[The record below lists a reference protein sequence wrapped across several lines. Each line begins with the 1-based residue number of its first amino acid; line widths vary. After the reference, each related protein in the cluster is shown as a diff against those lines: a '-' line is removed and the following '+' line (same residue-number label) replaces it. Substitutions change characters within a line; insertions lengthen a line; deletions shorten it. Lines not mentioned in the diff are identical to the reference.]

1 MMSKFWLY
9 LGIILACS
17 GIGTVVGIVL
27 IVLYIWGDIRESID
41 NTNVTDNTAEEER
54 YNANDYSNNHQ
65 NLNYSK
71 ETAEEMR

>member
-27 IVLYIWGDIRESID
+27 IILYVWGDIRESID
-41 NTNVTDNTAEEER
+41 STGAADNTVEEDN
-54 YNANDYSNNHQ
+54 YNANE
-65 NLNYSK
+65 YSK
-71 ETAEEMR
+71 ETAEEMK

>member
-27 IVLYIWGDIRESID
+27 ILLYIWGDIRESID
-41 NTNVTDNTAEEER
+41 NTNVIDNTAEEEQ
-54 YNANDYSNNHQ
+54 YNAKD
-65 NLNYSK
+65 YSK

>member
-1 MMSKFWLY
+1 MSKFWLY

-27 IVLYIWGDIRESID
+27 IILYVWGDIRESID
-41 NTNVTDNTAEEER
+41 NTRITDNTVEEEN
-54 YNANDYSNNHQ
+54 YNAND
-65 NLNYSK
+65 YSK

>member
-27 IVLYIWGDIRESID
+27 ILLYIWGDIRESID
-41 NTNVTDNTAEEER
+41 NTKVTDNTVEEEH
-54 YNANDYSNNHQ
+54 YNAND
-65 NLNYSK
+65 YSK

>member
-27 IVLYIWGDIRESID
+27 IILYVWGDIRESID
-41 NTNVTDNTAEEER
+41 NTCVTDNTVEEEH
-54 YNANDYSNNHQ
+54 YNAND
-65 NLNYSK
+65 YSK

>member
-1 MMSKFWLY
+1 MMSRFWLY

-41 NTNVTDNTAEEER
+41 NTNSTSGTVEEEE
-54 YNANDYSNNHQ
+54 YNAND
-65 NLNYSK
+65 YSK

>member
-17 GIGTVVGIVL
+17 GIGTVAGIIL

-41 NTNVTDNTAEEER
+41 NTKVTDNTVEEEH
-54 YNANDYSNNHQ
+54 SIQ
-65 NLNYSK
+65 MI
-71 ETAEEMR
+71 TAKRLQRK

>member
-27 IVLYIWGDIRESID
+27 ILLYIWGDVRESID
-41 NTNVTDNTAEEER
+41 NTNVTDNTAEEKQ
-54 YNANDYSNNHQ
+54 YNAND
-65 NLNYSK
+65 YSK

>member
-27 IVLYIWGDIRESID
+27 ILLYIWGDIRELID
-41 NTNVTDNTAEEER
+41 NTNVTDNTAEEEQ
-54 YNANDYSNNHQ
+54 YNAND
-65 NLNYSK
+65 YSK

>member
-41 NTNVTDNTAEEER
+41 NTSTKDNSVEEEQ
-54 YNANDYSNNHQ
+54 YNAND
-65 NLNYSK
+65 YSK

>member
-27 IVLYIWGDIRESID
+27 ILLYSWGDIRESID
-41 NTNVTDNTAEEER
+41 NTNVTDNTAEEEQ
-54 YNANDYSNNHQ
+54 YNAND
-65 NLNYSK
+65 YSK

>member
-27 IVLYIWGDIRESID
+27 ILLYIWGDIRESID
-41 NTNVTDNTAEEER
+41 NTNVTDNTAEEEQ
-54 YNANDYSNNHQ
+54 YNANDYS
-65 NLNYSK
+65 K
-71 ETAEEMR
+71 EAAEEMR

>member
-1 MMSKFWLY
+1 MMSRFWLY

-27 IVLYIWGDIRESID
+27 ILLYIWGDIRESID
-41 NTNVTDNTAEEER
+41 NTNVTDNTAEEEQ
-54 YNANDYSNNHQ
+54 YNAND
-65 NLNYSK
+65 YSK

>member
-1 MMSKFWLY
+1 MSKFWLY

-27 IVLYIWGDIRESID
+27 IVLYIWGDIRDSID
-41 NTNVTDNTAEEER
+41 NTNSTSDTVEEEE
-54 YNANDYSNNHQ
+54 YNAND
-65 NLNYSK
+65 YSK

>member
-1 MMSKFWLY
+1 MKTFWLY

-17 GIGTVVGIVL
+17 GIGTVAGIIL

-41 NTNVTDNTAEEER
+41 NTKATNNTVEEER
-54 YNANDYSNNHQ
+54 YNANDYS
-65 NLNYSK
+65 K

>member
-27 IVLYIWGDIRESID
+27 IVLYIWGDVREAID
-41 NTNVTDNTAEEER
+41 NSNISDNTAEEKQ
-54 YNANDYSNNHQ
+54 YNANDYS
-65 NLNYSK
+65 K
-71 ETAEEMR
+71 ETTEEMR

>member
-27 IVLYIWGDIRESID
+27 ILLYIWGDIRESIN
-41 NTNVTDNTAEEER
+41 NTNVTDNTAEEEQ
-54 YNANDYSNNHQ
+54 YNAND
-65 NLNYSK
+65 YSK

>member
-27 IVLYIWGDIRESID
+27 IILYVWGDIRESID
-41 NTNVTDNTAEEER
+41 NTGVTDNTVEEEH
-54 YNANDYSNNHQ
+54 YTAND
-65 NLNYSK
+65 YSK

>member
-27 IVLYIWGDIRESID
+27 ILLYIWGDIRESID
-41 NTNVTDNTAEEER
+41 NTNVTDNTAEEEQ
-54 YNANDYSNNHQ
+54 YNTND
-65 NLNYSK
+65 YSK